1 MLVHAARAFC
11 TRTGRPKPRILLV
24 APASITEVGEIGEIF
39 VGGTEK
45 SHRLGQALRATADR
59 LGVDF
64 LDAGAHIRTSAVDG
78 IHLDPDAHRTLA
90 EAVAA
95 AVR

>member
-1 MLVHAARAFC
+1 
-11 TRTGRPKPRILLV
+11 
-24 APASITEVGEIGEIF
+24 VGEIGEMF
-39 VGGTEK
+39 AGGAEK
-45 SHRLGQALRATADR
+45 SRRLGPALRATADR

-78 IHLDPDAHRTLA
+78 VHLDPGAHRALG

>member
-1 MLVHAARAFC
+1 M
-11 TRTGRPKPRILLV
+11 PRILLV
-24 APASITEVGEIGEIF
+24 APAPITEVGETGEMF
-39 VGGTEK
+39 TGGAEK
-45 SHRLGQALRATADR
+45 SRRLGPVLRATADR

-64 LDAGAHIRTSAVDG
+64 LDAGAHVRTSAVDG
-78 IHLDPDAHRTLA
+78 VHLDPDAHRALG